1 MINSNYEETNQI
13 IEEEISIIF
22 NDYDIDELSQYEKRK
37 RIFEYLVE
45 NITYDNDQLD
55 KIKFNNMKTQKKVI

>member
-13 IEEEISIIF
+13 IEKEISTIF

-37 RIFEYLVE
+37 KIFEYLVE
-45 NITYDNDQLD
+45 NITYDDFSKHNINIS
-55 KIKFNNMKTQKKVI
+55 KAKTTKKVI